1 MPRSVYLRL
10 LYTFPSLSL
19 SLSLPRPFAARE
31 LYTYVYT
38 DIYIYIYIYIY
49 TYTYTRVEY
58 TPNDERA
65 ALASSPAR
73 RRSSGFS
80 VVLLG
85 RFCNALLLLL
95 LFSGA
100 AEKSRGND
108 LSGTYTRDPPVFAR
122 AELSCVRLSSRLF
135 RGEEVRRLGT
145 VRVISGTRDVEDD
158 LLSNRC
164 VSFTGVV

>member
-19 SLSLPRPFAARE
+19 SLSLSRVPSPLESCTLTF
-31 LYTYVYT
+31 TQ
-38 DIYIYIYIYIY
+38 IYIY